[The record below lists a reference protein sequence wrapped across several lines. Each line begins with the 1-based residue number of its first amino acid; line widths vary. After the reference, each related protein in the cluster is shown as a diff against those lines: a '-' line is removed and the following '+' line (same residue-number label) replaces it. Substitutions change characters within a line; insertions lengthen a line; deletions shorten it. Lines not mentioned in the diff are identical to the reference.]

1 MLAVMCGLRR
11 AGFLWSALNG
21 TGFKYFFCRL
31 PGKGEKKMNNN
42 KKDEVSPMKLLIFL
56 MGAFCYCCMLM
67 NFGCAAAVVGGGAA
81 GGYAVGGDERS
92 AGTMVDDAAITAKV
106 KSELIG
112 EKNVKARNIDVDT
125 VAGVVVLSGYVD
137 SQQEANR
144 AGLIAKS
151 VSGVVR
157 VKNELRVGSRTM
169 GQGFDDKVLGAKIKA
184 RLMEEPGIRS
194 LNIEVDV
201 YSGSANVTGT
211 VSSQEMKKKVLNL
224 IRSIEGVRGV
234 VDNLQVH

>member
-1 MLAVMCGLRR
+1 
-11 AGFLWSALNG
+11 
-21 TGFKYFFCRL
+21 
-31 PGKGEKKMNNN
+31 
-42 KKDEVSPMKLLIFL
+42 MKLLNFL
-56 MGAFCYCCMLM
+56 AGALCCGCMLITL
-67 NFGCAAAVVGGGAA
+67 GCTAAVVGGGAA
-81 GGYAVGGDERS
+81 GGYAVGSDERS
-92 AGTMVDDAAITAKV
+92 SGTMLDDAAITAKV

-112 EKNVKARNIDVDT
+112 EKSVKARNIDVDT

-137 SQQEANR
+137 SQQEATR
-144 AGLIAKS
+144 AGGIAKS

-157 VKNELRVGSRTM
+157 VKNELRIGSRTM
-169 GQGFDDKVLGAKIKA
+169 GQGFDDKVLGTKIKA

-194 LNIEVDV
+194 LNIDVDV

-211 VSSQEMKKKVLNL
+211 VPSQETKKKVLNL